1 MTESKLWGG
10 KMKIILLLLSII
22 SSIYADQI
30 SLKGKITDRT
40 TGEPLSFANVRIAG
54 TTTGTAAN
62 YEGNFEL
69 KLKTGNYV
77 VITSFIGYKSDT
89 LNIQLNDNKT
99 ILVKLEPIPV
109 KLPEVTVFPGEN
121 PANEIIRRAIAAKL
135 EREKKI
141 DSYIFR
147 AYTKGL
153 VKTTK
158 DITTSDRSIGLS
170 LGTQDTG
177 SLKITGI
184 IENESKG
191 YFKKPD
197 YYKDE
202 IIARKQSANTPSTIN
217 ILTGGRLLQNFYT
230 NDIQF
235 FNRPLVGPIADDA
248 LSYYYYIIEDTLAM
262 DNKNV
267 FQIFFEPI
275 DKADPGFFGK
285 IFIEDKSFNLV
296 KLDVNLNKAA
306 NPGGLFTLINIFQQ
320 FVPFENQIVMP
331 IDYRIFVEG
340 NFLGLAKFGFELNTI
355 FHDYEINGNLNKDFF
370 DMVVIKVMPDADK
383 KDSTYWKSI
392 QSIPNT
398 LAEVEAYSRIDSL
411 ESIPRTFWDNFSI
424 LSTTLYLSDNY
435 SISGPLA
442 LYSFNHIT
450 GHALNFSF
458 NIYNELDK
466 RLNMSSSFV
475 YGFSDKKFQSDI
487 RARYFLGDYR
497 TTTLSLRAYNE
508 LTDLFGE
515 SVKYDKMTSTLTS
528 LLGKYDFRDYYYTK
542 GIELKITGDV
552 FPILRGGIGF
562 INRTDNN
569 AFSNSNFSLFNKSK
583 AYRQNKLIY
592 ETKINAI
599 TAEFAFDFR
608 KFLEDGYYRRRVNFG
623 ETYISFGGKAIIS
636 DQSLL
641 KSGLDFKYYELNL
654 SGFIPSFRSTIF
666 NFLLKGIYSNDAMP
680 YQMMYSLPGNIESS
694 GKAFSFRTMRIGE
707 AYGNKGIVLTT
718 QYSFGDELFRLL
730 KIPVLKDL
738 PLNITTHFNSALLL
752 ISDKSKSI
760 LQQPFEEFK
769 HPFYEIGF
777 GVGHSLFPLV
787 VEFTWRLNYRT
798 NNNFVIG
805 LNAFVL

>member
-1 MTESKLWGG
+1 
-10 KMKIILLLLSII
+10 MKILLLCLSLF
-22 SSIYADQI
+22 SSIYADQF
-30 SLKGKITDRT
+30 SLKGKIIDKA
-40 TGEPLSFANVRIAG
+40 TGEALSFANIRIAG
-54 TTTGTAAN
+54 SSSGTAAN
-62 YEGNFEL
+62 LEGNFEL
-69 KLKTGNYV
+69 KLKAGNYSI
-77 VITSFIGYKSDT
+77 ITSFIGYKSDT
-89 LNIQLNDNKT
+89 LNISLNDNKS
-99 ILVKLEPIPV
+99 ILVKLEPIAV
-109 KLPEVTVFPGEN
+109 KLPEVTVLPGEN
-121 PANEIIRRAIAAKL
+121 PANEIIRRAISAKQ

-141 DSYIFR
+141 DSYIFK

-158 DITTSDRSIGLS
+158 DITTSDRSVGVSIGAK
-170 LGTQDTG
+170 DTG

-184 IENESKG
+184 IENESRG
-191 YFKKPD
+191 YFKKPN

-202 IIARKQSANTPSTIN
+202 IYARKQSANTPSTIN

-248 LSYYYYIIEDTLAM
+248 LEYYYYIIEDTLAM

-267 FQIFFEPI
+267 FQIYFEPI
-275 DKADPGFFGK
+275 DKADPGFYGK

-306 NPGGLFTLINIFQQ
+306 NPGGIFTLINIFQQ

-331 IDYRIFVEG
+331 IDYRVFVEG

-355 FHDYEINGNLNKDFF
+355 FHDYEINGKLNKDFF
-370 DMVVIKVMPDADK
+370 DMVVIKVLPDADK
-383 KDSTYWKSI
+383 KDSTYWNSI

-398 LAEVEAYSRIDSL
+398 LAEVEAYKRIDSL
-411 ESIPRTFWDNFSI
+411 EAVPRSFWDNFSL
-424 LSTTLYLSDNY
+424 LSSTLYLSDNY
-435 SISGPLA
+435 SISGPLS

-458 NIYNELDK
+458 NISNELDK
-466 RLNMSSSFV
+466 RLNLNSSFA
-475 YGFSDKKFQSDI
+475 YGFSDKKFQTDI
-487 RARYFLGDYR
+487 NTRYFLGDYR
-497 TTTLSLRAYNE
+497 TTTLSFRVYNE

-528 LLGKYDFRDYYYTK
+528 IFGKYDFRDYYYTK
-542 GIELKITGDV
+542 GFETKIVGDI

-583 AYRQNKLIY
+583 TYRPNKTIY
-592 ETKINAI
+592 ETKINAV
-599 TAEFAFDFR
+599 TAEFQVDFR
-608 KFLEDGYYRRRVNFG
+608 KFFEDGYYRRRISFG
-623 ETYISFGGKAIIS
+623 ETNILFGGKALFS
-636 DQSLL
+636 NKSFL
-641 KSGLDFKYYELNL
+641 KSNLDFNYYEMNL
-654 SGFIPSFRSTIF
+654 SGFIPSFKSTIF
-666 NFLLKGIYSNDAMP
+666 TFLLKGIYSSDAMP
-680 YQMMYSLPGNIESS
+680 YQMMYALPGNIESS
-694 GKAFSFRTMRIGE
+694 GKVNSFRTLRIGE
-707 AYGNKGIVLTT
+707 TYGNKGIVLTT
-718 QYSFGDELFRLL
+718 QYIFGDELFRLL
-730 KIPVLKDL
+730 RIPILKDL
-738 PLNITTHFNSALLL
+738 PLNITAYFNSALLQ

-760 LQQPFEEFK
+760 LNQPFNEYK

-777 GVGHSLFPLV
+777 GVGHSMFPMV

-798 NNNFVIG
+798 HNNFVIG